1 MYVTIG
7 DPSLSPEVETA
18 KGALRAAFE
27 RAARR
32 HPYVDQRLCVT
43 RDAALE
49 RVKTMSPDAAVA
61 HLRHVANFFDRYA
74 QMRDREIEG
83 LGFRADGFVIAA
95 ETHWRMPPAPTA
107 QPGEEMRSYIANLG
121 RRGITLSLELNGDV
135 VAEPPHLVTDADR
148 AEIAK
153 RGDALRQLLRARLA
167 A

>member
-1 MYVTIG
+1 MQVTIG
-7 DPSLSPEVETA
+7 GPAPSPEVETA

-49 RVKTMSPDAAVA
+49 RVKTMSPDAAAA
-61 HLRHVANFFDRYA
+61 HLRKIADFFDRYA

-107 QPGEEMRSYIANLG
+107 QPGEEVRSYVANLG
-121 RRGITLSLELNGDV
+121 RRGITLSLDLHGDI
-135 VAEPPHLVTDADR
+135 VAEPPHLVTAADR

-153 RGDALRQLLRARLA
+153 RDDAIASILRARRA